1 MSNKHRHQSYIAFG
15 KERGGLWEQDK
26 GMGSIQLSFN
36 CERDSCEDCKKQDSC
51 ALEVYTLL
59 LKVLSKLPQ
68 RSNNIGVYPNYNR

>member
-1 MSNKHRHQSYIAFG
+1 MSNKRMSQTYFAYG
-15 KERGGLWEQDK
+15 KEEGGLWEESK
-26 GMGSIQLSFN
+26 GREILKLSFT
-36 CERDSCEDCKKQDSC
+36 CHKDSCEDCKKQDSC